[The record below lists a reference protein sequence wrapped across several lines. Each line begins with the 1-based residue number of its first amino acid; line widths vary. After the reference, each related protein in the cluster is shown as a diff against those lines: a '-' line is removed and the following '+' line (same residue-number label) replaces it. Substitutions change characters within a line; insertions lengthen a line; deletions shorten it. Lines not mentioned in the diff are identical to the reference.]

1 MITKILRLKNERGDE
16 LEVIKRD
23 ESITSGVKVVLDHVG
38 PPVSKISDAEFDI
51 DEFKEFIFELYKCFC

>member
-23 ESITSGVKVVLDHVG
+23 ESITSGVKVVLDRVG